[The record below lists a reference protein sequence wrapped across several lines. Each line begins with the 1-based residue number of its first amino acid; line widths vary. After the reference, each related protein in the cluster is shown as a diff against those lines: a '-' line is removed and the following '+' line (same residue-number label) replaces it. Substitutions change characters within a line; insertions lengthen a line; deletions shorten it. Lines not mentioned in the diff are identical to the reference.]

1 MISLYLHS
9 EVTLSVQKNFII
21 FRAAYLQ
28 NSLSWTGVSSL
39 SSGAGWP
46 LGWDV
51 GEGSRGWDQ
60 VSELVSSNPL
70 IPCCQAL
77 SKTGFLFLALRPERA
92 VMSAWPTTR
101 LGARV
106 SMLWPDAA
114 CLPGPTAASTQLCQL
129 GLLCRPTPDAPSR
142 ALCSQVGGWAHPGVR
157 SHPWLLVPLL
167 ASGWSHA
174 GVQLSGAKASAAP
187 SIPGALSSHLVCL
200 SLSFLL
206 PKRGRGSSCFTALL

>member
-1 MISLYLHS
+1 MDRS
-9 EVTLSVQKNFII
+9 EFLV
-21 FRAAYLQ
+21 FR
-28 NSLSWTGVSSL
+28 
-39 SSGAGWP
+39 GWLAP
-46 LGWDV
+46 CWDV

-60 VSELVSSNPL
+60 VSELVPSNPL
-70 IPCCQAL
+70 IPCCKAL

-106 SMLWPDAA
+106 STLWPDAA

-129 GLLCRPTPDAPSR
+129 GLVRRPTPDAPSR

-157 SHPWLLVPLL
+157 RHPWLLVPLL

-187 SIPGALSSHLVCL
+187 SIPGALSRHLVCL

-206 PKRGRGSSCFTALL
+206 PKRGCGSSCFTALL